1 MTLTSENL
9 TPQAGYGRR
18 PGRATRRP
26 SRAFHTMGQLRRTV
40 DAMICCDNCGAE
52 FEPVRTRW
60 LCPYCKFKASCCEG
74 EPQ

>member
-1 MTLTSENL
+1 
-9 TPQAGYGRR
+9 
-18 PGRATRRP
+18 
-26 SRAFHTMGQLRRTV
+26 MGRTV
-40 DAMICCDNCGAE
+40 DYMICCDNCGAE